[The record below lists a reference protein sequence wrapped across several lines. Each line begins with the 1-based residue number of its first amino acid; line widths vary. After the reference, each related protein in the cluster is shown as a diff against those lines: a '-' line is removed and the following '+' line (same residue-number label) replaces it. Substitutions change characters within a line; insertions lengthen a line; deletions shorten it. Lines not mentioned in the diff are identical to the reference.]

1 MEKPVTI
8 QIDELKKDLVEIF
21 NSSNL
26 PVFIL
31 EFILKDIYTEIH
43 SVCQLQ
49 LEKDTK
55 AYNESLKNDIDKKE
69 TDE

>member
-31 EFILKDIYTEIH
+31 EFILKDIYTEIR

-55 AYNESLKNDIDKKE
+55 DYNESLKNDIDRKE

>member
-1 MEKPVTI
+1 MEKPIAI
-8 QIDELKKDLVEIF
+8 QIDELKKDLVRVV
-21 NSSNL
+21 NDSNL
-26 PVFIL
+26 PAFIL
-31 EFILKDIYTEIH
+31 GLILENIYTEIR

-55 AYNESLKNDIDKKE
+55 DYNESLKNDIDRKE

>member
-8 QIDELKKDLVEIF
+8 QIDELKKDLVGVV
-21 NSSNL
+21 NNSNL
-26 PVFIL
+26 PAFML
-31 EFILKDIYTEIH
+31 DFILKDIYTEIH

-55 AYNESLKNDIDKKE
+55 DYNDSLKNDIEKKE
-69 TDE
+69 TDK